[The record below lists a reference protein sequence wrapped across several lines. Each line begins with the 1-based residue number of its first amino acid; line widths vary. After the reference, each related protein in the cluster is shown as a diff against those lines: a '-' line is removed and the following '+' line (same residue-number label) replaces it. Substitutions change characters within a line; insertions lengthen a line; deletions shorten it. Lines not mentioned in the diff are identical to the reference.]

1 MTLPHERFAAISRTR
16 AFLGALIDPKRT
28 PGVPKP
34 IRDDARR
41 CLKHYPTTLDMD
53 EALHGLR
60 LAAQVWA
67 AIEPLPRHKRRPP
80 PVD

>member
-1 MTLPHERFAAISRTR
+1 
-16 AFLGALIDPKRT
+16 
-28 PGVPKP
+28 VPKP

-67 AIEPLPRHKRRPP
+67 AIEPLPKHKRRPP